1 MRILIVTTEFPPY
14 SGGVATFAE
23 AAANGLTAL
32 GEDIAVLA
40 PRYGSNDCEY
50 DNKVPFA
57 VQRVDIAGSG
67 RRLRRTIVNRFAS
80 QPPDCLLLANGKA
93 TRYLAPLGKLPIPV
107 AIYLHGSEIP
117 RQFDE
122 QSTLH
127 NSTRSEIA
135 EFYRH
140 SDCVMANSSSTV
152 SLFDRYQMLH
162 SKTAEL
168 VHLGIDLSRLPTASS
183 ADRDLARRTYDG
195 ERIILCTSRLSEGK
209 GHDVLLPA
217 FRDVVNRFPAA
228 RLHLAGDG
236 PCRSELEA
244 MAASLELDKSVRFL
258 GNLPPNELA
267 VQYDLC
273 ELFTMVSRRGTDESF
288 GLVFLEAN
296 AFGKPVVAGRT
307 GGVADAVEDGVS
319 GLLVDPCDRQE
330 IANALSSLLQDRAK
344 AEAMGERGRERVLK
358 YFTHLRMAEQM
369 RQLLRSHSRQ
379 PSRHKIIRWQLYQSA
394 TACLRTA
401 LQAARRTRN

>member
-1 MRILIVTTEFPPY
+1 MRILVVTTEFPPY
-14 SGGVATFAE
+14 SGGVATFAV
-23 AAANGLTAL
+23 AAATGLSAL
-32 GEDIAVLA
+32 GDDVSVLA
-40 PRYGSNDCEY
+40 PQYGENDSEY
-50 DNKVPFA
+50 DSRAPFSI
-57 VQRVDIAGSG
+57 QRVAMTGSG
-67 RRLRRTIVNRFAS
+67 SPFRRAIVSRFTS

-93 TRYLAPLGKLPIPV
+93 TRYVAPLGKLPIPV
-107 AIYLHGSEIP
+107 AIYLHGSEIH
-117 RQFDE
+117 RQFGE

-127 NSTRSEIA
+127 RCTRSEIA

-152 SLFDRYQMLH
+152 SLFERYRRLH
-162 SKTAEL
+162 NKTAEL
-168 VHLGIDLSRLPTASS
+168 VHLGIDLSRLPAIS
-183 ADRDLARRTYDG
+183 AANRDLARQSYG
-195 ERIILCTSRLSEGK
+195 GGRIILCASRLSEGK
-209 GHDVLLPA
+209 GHDMLLSA
-217 FRDVVNRFPAA
+217 LRDVVDRFPAV

-236 PCRSELEA
+236 PCRGELEA
-244 MAASLELDKSVRFL
+244 MAASLGLDKSVRFL
-258 GNLPPNELA
+258 GNLPPQELA

-307 GGVADAVEDGVS
+307 GGVADAVEDAVS
-319 GLLVDPCDRQE
+319 GLLVNPCDRQE
-330 IANALSSLLQDRAK
+330 IASALSSLLQDRAK
-344 AEAMGERGRERVLK
+344 AEAMGERGRERVLRQ
-358 YFTHLRMAEQM
+358 FTHLRMAEQM

-379 PSRHKIIRWQLYQSA
+379 PSRHKIARWQLYQSA